1 MCILRRCRMWPA
13 AGCHLSVLHFVLGAT
28 FRPPDLTSKGIMESE
43 TTLELK
49 VFVAKTSFSW
59 NNSMQ
64 DFLFLLDFVPSYEE
78 AYILFLNF
86 SSQPDG
92 KILTSLHLCKVWL
105 LACPS
110 LSNFCG
116 NAWIHLRPQ
125 NLHCPWKKLLF
136 STNKIQDVSV

>member
-1 MCILRRCRMWPA
+1 M
-13 AGCHLSVLHFVLGAT
+13 S
-28 FRPPDLTSKGIMESE
+28 DLTSKGIMESE

-49 VFVAKTSFSW
+49 VFVAKTSCSW

-92 KILTSLHLCKVWL
+92 KILTSLHLCKV
-105 LACPS
+105 
-110 LSNFCG
+110 
-116 NAWIHLRPQ
+116 
-125 NLHCPWKKLLF
+125 
-136 STNKIQDVSV
+136 

>member
-1 MCILRRCRMWPA
+1 MPA
-13 AGCHLSVLHFVLGAT
+13 AKLQISSVSSFPPPAATNIQTFLLVSLYLSFPVLANTALSVSDMRWQNDGTSCPHCNRGAK
-28 FRPPDLTSKGIMESE
+28 FRPPMSDLTSKGIMESE

-49 VFVAKTSFSW
+49 VFVSKTSCSW

-92 KILTSLHLCKVWL
+92 KILTSLHICKV
-105 LACPS
+105 
-110 LSNFCG
+110 
-116 NAWIHLRPQ
+116 
-125 NLHCPWKKLLF
+125 
-136 STNKIQDVSV
+136 